1 MMAAIYFCSFIILS
15 SMMILNLFIGVITT
29 SMQEAKTALTEEM
42 EAEEDLSPDDAMLKR
57 LQRMSDDIDAMAD
70 EMQGWVPT
78 QPVQTGTAGLLTV
91 HLGPRFATLEK
102 NRTLNAV
109 VKLSRRDVFENMEH
123 VAVPMSPTT
132 GGPGTPSGRQRVN
145 DNLKPRVP
153 ALPTVDVQDD
163 GAGST
168 PPNGAGVGTCTP
180 VQEVPGS
187 TPRSPPQLEREG
199 HD

>member
-78 QPVQTGTAGLLTV
+78 ETLMLCSTIGSLSPV
-91 HLGPRFATLEK
+91 
-102 NRTLNAV
+102 
-109 VKLSRRDVFENMEH
+109 
-123 VAVPMSPTT
+123 
-132 GGPGTPSGRQRVN
+132 
-145 DNLKPRVP
+145 
-153 ALPTVDVQDD
+153 
-163 GAGST
+163 ST
-168 PPNGAGVGTCTP
+168 
-180 VQEVPGS
+180 S
-187 TPRSPPQLEREG
+187 F
-199 HD
+199 